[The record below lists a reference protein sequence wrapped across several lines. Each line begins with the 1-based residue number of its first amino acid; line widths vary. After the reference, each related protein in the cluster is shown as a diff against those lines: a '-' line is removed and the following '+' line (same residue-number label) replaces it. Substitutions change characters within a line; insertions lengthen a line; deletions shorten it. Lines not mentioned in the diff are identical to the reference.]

1 MDRTTISCS
10 SLESTLLRSFL
21 YPSRGTTTS
30 RLTGFFLIN
39 SNSTA
44 FSNAAKI
51 ALRSVINVSFEKP
64 FACKSLKFRECDWY
78 EELVE
83 LLGSED
89 FGCRPVKYNYTELM
103 NGMSD
108 IIWGSLGQT
117 IKDLGVEVSG
127 VLLDDYRNGIIIRVR
142 TEEDALKIQ
151 PMLPGDMYRIEVFNE
166 EMWS

>member
-1 MDRTTISCS
+1 
-10 SLESTLLRSFL
+10 
-21 YPSRGTTTS
+21 
-30 RLTGFFLIN
+30 
-39 SNSTA
+39 
-44 FSNAAKI
+44 
-51 ALRSVINVSFEKP
+51 
-64 FACKSLKFRECDWY
+64 
-78 EELVE
+78 
-83 LLGSED
+83 
-89 FGCRPVKYNYTELM
+89 
-103 NGMSD
+103 MSD